1 MEAESGRKILVSSGD
16 KVSQNRQPSSVNKKK
31 DKPKAKPVSTT
42 EKQSMAYLTVRNIE
56 NETGCIEADWPLFIL
71 KELTDNAWDWL
82 NDFYP
87 AVNRD
92 TKSVRK
98 IGVRL
103 WITDEGEDQ
112 NIRFVHIAVRNSN
125 VDNIPVFQDLD
136 RIFDFNVMH
145 STKRNQ
151 HRMTCGSLGDALKRS
166 LGMGYASWTKDYN
179 ADETFDDKQ
188 WEQPVI
194 VRCNGKEFRAYII
207 VDIAKQERWTEITE
221 ENKPSRDIGNDTEV
235 EITLP
240 ILNSLDEDSWWIGR
254 LLEYHQKSKIGK
266 LTRTD
271 FSIETEEKQKAKEVE
286 VKQQ

>member
-1 MEAESGRKILVSSGD
+1 
-16 KVSQNRQPSSVNKKK
+16 
-31 DKPKAKPVSTT
+31 
-42 EKQSMAYLTVRNIE
+42 
-56 NETGCIEADWPLFIL
+56 
-71 KELTDNAWDWL
+71 
-82 NDFYP
+82 
-87 AVNRD
+87 
-92 TKSVRK
+92 
-98 IGVRL
+98 
-103 WITDEGEDQ
+103 
-112 NIRFVHIAVRNSN
+112 
-125 VDNIPVFQDLD
+125 
-136 RIFDFNVMH
+136 MH

-221 ENKPSRDIGNDTEV
+221 EKKPSRDIGNDTEV

-240 ILNSLDEDSWWIGR
+240 ILNSLDEDSWWLDR